1 MQGKK
6 AFIHKM
12 FSEIAPIYDRMN
24 RLISFGFDNSWR
36 RRAVKPLAKAH
47 RVLDLCAGSGD
58 MAIALLEQNDF
69 AGDVVLCDF
78 NRDMLHL
85 GKRKCSRQDGAQF
98 VDRIMLVVADAEL
111 LPFKEGSF
119 NGVTIGFA
127 LRNLPSLEKLSS
139 EIMRAMKKEGLAVF
153 LEVAHPEN
161 KILEVLFHL
170 YFYKLV
176 PTISK
181 YLTSKKYAY
190 RYLPASLRI
199 FFKQRELVELFRKA
213 GFPSVSYS
221 NIWGGTVA
229 IYFLRK

>member
-1 MQGKK
+1 MQRKK

-24 RLISFGFDNSWR
+24 RLISLGFDNRWR

-58 MAIALLEQNDF
+58 MSIALLKQNAF
-69 AGDVVLCDF
+69 AGEVVLCDF

-85 GKRKCSRQDGAQF
+85 AKRKCSVEDGGGFA
-98 VDRIMLVVADAEL
+98 DRTVLVVADAEL

-119 NGVTIGFA
+119 DGVTIGFA
-127 LRNLPSLEKLSS
+127 LRNLPSLEKLSG
-139 EIMRAMKKEGLAVF
+139 EIIRAMKNGGLATF

-176 PTISK
+176 PAISK
-181 YLTSKKYAY
+181 YLTTQKYAY
-190 RYLPASLRI
+190 RYLPASLRV

-221 NIWGGTVA
+221 NIWGGIGA

>member
-24 RLISFGFDNSWR
+24 RLISLGFDNSWR

-69 AGDVVLCDF
+69 AGEVVLCDF

-85 GKRKCSRQDGAQF
+85 GKRKCSMQDGGQF
-98 VDRIMLVVADAEL
+98 VDRITLVVADAEL

-119 NGVTIGFA
+119 DGVTIGFA
-127 LRNLPSLEKLSS
+127 LRNLPNLEKLSS
-139 EIMRAMKKEGLAVF
+139 EIMRTMKKEGLAVF

-199 FFKQRELVELFRKA
+199 FLKQKELRNSFNKN
-213 GFPSVSYS
+213 GFASVSYS
-221 NIWGGTVA
+221 NIWGGVVA

>member
-24 RLISFGFDNSWR
+24 RLISLGFDNRWR

-58 MAIALLEQNDF
+58 MAIALLEQKDF
-69 AGDVVLCDF
+69 VGQIVLCDF

-85 GKRKCSRQDGAQF
+85 GKRKCSRQDGGRFA
-98 VDRIMLVVADAEL
+98 DRTMLVVADAEL

-119 NGVTIGFA
+119 DGVTIGFA
-127 LRNLPSLEKLSS
+127 LRNLSNLEKLSG

-181 YLTSKKYAY
+181 YLTSRKYAY

-199 FFKQRELVELFRKA
+199 FLKQKELGNLFNKN
-213 GFPSVSYS
+213 GFASVSYS
-221 NIWGGTVA
+221 NIWGGVVA